1 MNHKPSK
8 PNNKMWL
15 GAAWIAGAVL
25 IAGLS
30 ACASGTSKPQP
41 AELQPVS
48 ALIGTRLAWSAQIGA
63 SDAALSPIAVAGR
76 VYAASGAGTVAAL
89 DAASGRDVWRL
100 DLGTPISAGVGSDG
114 DIAAVVT
121 RENELVAIGNG
132 QVSWRVRLPAGT
144 YTAPL
149 VAGKRVFVLTADRT
163 VVAFDGQTGA
173 RLWSQSRSGEALVL
187 QKNGVL
193 LAVGDTLVAGLS
205 GRLTGMSPGNGSP
218 RWEAPIATARGTN
231 EIERLVDLVGPVS
244 RVGGS
249 VCARAYT
256 SAVGCV
262 DVDRGTVVWASPA
275 QGTTGVHGDDRLV
288 FGSESNGTVVAWN
301 RSNGEK
307 VWEVDRLKYRNLTA
321 PLAVG
326 RVVVLGDGTGL
337 VHLLSREDGTE
348 MTRLT
353 GDGSAVVSAPILAG
367 ESLLVQTR
375 NGGLFAW
382 RPQ

>member
-1 MNHKPSK
+1 MRLSACRA
-8 PNNKMWL
+8 L
-15 GAAWIAGAVL
+15 LITAGLATVV
-25 IAGLS
+25 GLS
-30 ACASGTSKPQP
+30 ACASGSDRPQP

-48 ALIGTRLAWSAQIGA
+48 ALIGTRVAWTAQVGA
-63 SDAALSPIAVAGR
+63 SSTTLSPIAVAGR
-76 VYAASGAGTVAAL
+76 VYAASGAGTVVAL
-89 DAASGRDVWRL
+89 DSGTGRDIWRL
-100 DLGTPISAGVGSDG
+100 DLGSPISAGVGSDG
-114 DIAAVVT
+114 ETTAVVT
-121 RENELVAIGNG
+121 RQNELVAIGDG
-132 QVSWRVRLPAGT
+132 KISWRVRLPAGT

-149 VAGKRVFVLTADRT
+149 VAGRRVFVMTADRT
-163 VVAFDGQTGA
+163 VSAFDGRTGV
-173 RLWSQSRSGEALVL
+173 RLWSQPRAGEALVL

-205 GRLTGMSPGNGSP
+205 GRLTGIAPGNGQP
-218 RWEAPIATARGTN
+218 RWEAPIAVSRGTN

-244 RVGGS
+244 RVDTS

-262 DVDRGTVVWASPA
+262 DASRGNLSWTRPA
-275 QGTTGVHGDDRLV
+275 QGVTGLHGDDRLLV
-288 FGSESNGTVVAWN
+288 GSESNGVVVAWN

-307 VWEVDRLKYRNLTA
+307 VWETERLKYRVLTA

-326 RVVVLGDGTGL
+326 RVVVLGDSTGL

-353 GDGSAVVSAPILAG
+353 GDGSAILSAPILAG
-367 ESLLVQTR
+367 DALLVQTQ